1 MATHAFGTRL
11 KWNANYV
18 ASINSINGIELSVE
32 TVDVTTHD
40 SPDSYKETIAGLIEA
55 GDVGI
60 EGFFKQ
66 GDSNGQLAMLADL
79 NARTPRPASII
90 FPASTG
96 TTWSFTGLITALKI
110 GDAPVDGAIP
120 FTATIKPAGK
130 PTLAVSVSTGLSG
143 FSISDDAVIAPTPS
157 GSTYDYV
164 ATVLSDVDSVTVT
177 PTAANGVIK
186 VNGNTVE
193 SGVASSA
200 IALGASGSITTVVI
214 TVTEENK
221 APRAYTIRIV
231 RAAI

>member
-1 MATHAFGTRL
+1 MSTHAFGT
-11 KWNANYV
+11 KFNWNGNVV
-18 ASINSINGIELSVE
+18 AGINAINGIELSVE

-55 GDVGI
+55 GDVSI

-66 GDSNGQLAMLADL
+66 GDSNGQLAMLTDL
-79 NARTPRPASII
+79 NARTPRTASII

-96 TTWSFTGLITALKI
+96 TTWSFAGLITALKI

-120 FTATIKPAGK
+120 FTATIKPTGK

-143 FSISDDAVIAPTPS
+143 FSISDDAVIAPTPAA
-157 GSTYDYV
+157 GTCDYV
-164 ATVLSDVDSVTVT
+164 ATVLSDVDSVTIT
-177 PTAANGVIK
+177 PTAATGVIK

-221 APRAYTIRIV
+221 APRAYTVRIV